1 MKMSKESRANGRK
14 DSENAGG
21 DGTQRKRADG
31 ETLRSLGFSTEKL
44 GNQGRGLRLTQS
56 VRCQIH
62 QLTRDMGLRRSDILM
77 YTTVDAGYGGPPCVL
92 CEEYGLMICEDG
104 KRLRCIPLKRPVV
117 LGYIPKFKTARGG

>member
-1 MKMSKESRANGRK
+1 MSKESRANGRK

-21 DGTQRKRADG
+21 MAPNENEPTAKRCG
-31 ETLRSLGFSTEKL
+31 SLGFSTEKL